1 MWFKT
6 LILIISLINTT
17 SSTESC
23 SDDEVLIETSIGKIK
38 GICSIIDADSEK
50 KKVWEIKCSHIIFE
64 I

>member
-50 KKVWEIKCSHIIFE
+50 KKV
-64 I
+64 